1 MKRCVECKSTE
12 VRQAEV
18 PITLALPFRTAEGE
32 LNERVFEGTVS
43 GFHCDACGVDLYD
56 GPDLERFERLVAL
69 CLLTIGIS
77 TGAEARFLRKK
88 AGLRAAELAVMLGVT
103 PETISHWE
111 TGRSQPGLADLAVVV
126 QLARDEFARDESSRQ
141 LLSPA
146 PHVREL
152 LKQIRVPRQETRV
165 HVGSAS
171 RLAA

>member
-1 MKRCVECKSTE
+1 MTSCVDCARE
-12 VRQAEV
+12 VLRAVEV
-18 PITLALPFRTAEGE
+18 SVTMTLPFRVADGA
-32 LNERVFEGTVS
+32 LGERVFEGTVS
-43 GFHCDACGVDLYD
+43 GFRCDACGADLYD

-88 AGLRAAELAVMLGVT
+88 AGLRAAEFAVMLGVT
-103 PETISHWE
+103 PETVSHWE

-126 QLARDEFARDESSRQ
+126 QLAREELERDESSRQ

-152 LKQIRVPRQETRV
+152 LERIRVPRQETRV